1 MARRRENEQMRGLER
16 GEMTLMYR
24 PRVEHFDP
32 EDARDVQRLLLVLCP
47 ERRSRYRVIAI
58 GRKRLPGGERH
69 ERFWGFVDL
78 VLDAPQDLR
87 AALAAQTYVT
97 KTRGTRHLPAARR
110 AASGTYEL
118 RWHDGHTHLSYDLQR
133 VHGEDPV
140 VEDLELEERAD
151 YIVTV
156 ANPDPA
162 VWGLDEPPPLQ
173 FELFEEPEI
182 HVTIPTPFPP
192 DLQQRFRD
200 RRFAPLD
207 TVGYLAPPGAELG
220 FVTQETQTVPAPR
233 AQDAP
238 EVRGTPDA

>member
-1 MARRRENEQMRGLER
+1 MRVLER
-16 GEMTLMYR
+16 GEISLMYR
-24 PRVEHFDP
+24 PRVEHFGP
-32 EDARDVQRLLLVLCP
+32 ENLGDVQRLLLVLCP
-47 ERRSRYRVIAI
+47 ERRRRYRVIAV
-58 GRKRLPGGERH
+58 GRKRLPGGGHH

-97 KTRGTRHLPAARR
+97 RTRGTRHLPAARR

-118 RWHDGHTHLSYDLQR
+118 QWHDGHTHLSYELQH
-133 VHGEDPV
+133 VDHEDPV
-140 VEDLELEERAD
+140 VHDLEPEEQGD

-173 FELFEEPEI
+173 FDLFAEPEI

-192 DLQQRFRD
+192 DLQQRFRE
-200 RRFAPLD
+200 RRFAPVD
-207 TVGYLAPPGAELG
+207 TVRYLDHPGAELI
-220 FVTQETQTVPAPR
+220 FVAHEVSSVRNPHGAGAR
-233 AQDAP
+233 SQDMTEVGRAP
-238 EVRGTPDA
+238 EA